1 METAKE
7 VTPKR
12 LIDILNHHLAGG
24 KFTYTSY
31 DHKKAEAE
39 YRQTDWFKDHE
50 SEYIRA
56 CNPAIYGSL
65 KVSKHDIPKDI
76 RDKYQVTKSGKVR
89 RVEFNNRGGI
99 MRIYIGHKYAIPV
112 YEGELLGIRLI

>member
-1 METAKE
+1 MVVSKTPESLIE
-7 VTPKR
+7 V
-12 LIDILNHHLAGG
+12 LQHHLAGG

-31 DHKKAEAE
+31 DHKNAEAE
-39 YRQTDWFKDHE
+39 YRLTDWFKDHE
-50 SEYIRA
+50 AEYIRA
-56 CNPAIYGSL
+56 CNPAIYGPL

-76 RDKYQVTKSGKVR
+76 RDRHQVIKSGKVR

-112 YEGELLGIRLI
+112 YETDLSGICLI